1 MANVSRFKKKKK
13 SASVYR
19 QHQAGLPGLPAR
31 MASWPSSPLSQ
42 FTLKQ
47 TLCQRTGHVRLLL
60 GHGDTETRSRD
71 NGDTAVTIPCGR
83 QEAKALNYEQTV
95 IARGPESVTTLGSPF
110 MPRSPATAQGAG
122 SKHPLPPP
130 SSSSNLAL
138 PLFPVMPASPAQSML
153 LWAAQI
159 IF

>member
-1 MANVSRFKKKKK
+1 MFPGSKKKKN
-13 SASVYR
+13 
-19 QHQAGLPGLPAR
+19 QHLCTDNIRRVSLVCPPAWPRGQAPP
-31 MASWPSSPLSQ
+31 SQ

-47 TLCQRTGHVRLLL
+47 TLCQCTGHVRLLL

-95 IARGPESVTTLGSPF
+95 ITRGPESVTTLGSPF

-122 SKHPLPPP
+122 SILFLLPPP
-130 SSSSNLAL
+130 PPTLHF
-138 PLFPVMPASPAQSML
+138 LFSL
-153 LWAAQI
+153 
-159 IF
+159 

>member
-122 SKHPLPPP
+122 SILFLLTPPP
-130 SSSSNLAL
+130 PTLHF
-138 PLFPVMPASPAQSML
+138 LFSL
-153 LWAAQI
+153 
-159 IF
+159 